1 MKVSLSLVL
10 FCTLAASS
18 CGGLSAQSAG
28 ADSHAKPSYH
38 LTTDSLETGLAAGY
52 SRKKSSESLAKP
64 NTPPE
69 VVLRHSY
76 YECAQANDGSTWNMQ
91 ACIDQEFVYQDDRLN
106 ALYRNLRSK
115 MDADARRN
123 FKAEEQQ
130 WLIDRDVF
138 CKWNANADGQ
148 AQRIDAN
155 VCSLKMTAARVGQ
168 LERVGVEI
176 GQ

>member
-10 FCTLAASS
+10 FCTFAASS

-28 ADSHAKPSYH
+28 ADSHAKSSDHSRTNP
-38 LTTDSLETGLAAGY
+38 LETRLAAGHV
-52 SRKKSSESLAKP
+52 RKKPPESVATP
-64 NTPPE
+64 ITPPE

-76 YECAQANDGSTWNMQ
+76 YECAQANDGSTWDMQ

-115 MDADARRN
+115 MDGDARRN

-130 WLIDRDVF
+130 WLLDRDVS

-155 VCSLKMTAARVGQ
+155 VCSLKMTATRVGQ
-168 LERVGVEI
+168 LERLGVGS